1 MTGLGPLFHNLD
13 FETISNC
20 NRTCPT
26 CIRNSHPDREAV
38 QPWFETHL
46 LDENVIFSA
55 IDQALVMGFSGGL
68 CLSHY
73 NEPLMDE
80 RLPAIAK
87 RVRDMDRFSRI
98 FLNTNGDFLTE
109 EMAAALDGSLDDI
122 IVALYM
128 DEPVKSKRAAWM
140 IPLFHKTQL
149 SLITNP
155 VHIATH
161 FSPSFPVIDLA
172 RQHAGANC
180 KEPWM
185 RVIINHRRQYLLCC
199 EDVIG
204 NFDLG
209 TFPEVSL
216 QGHWEGRHK
225 MIRERLLEAGG
236 RAWHSY
242 CLSCPRA

>member
-1 MTGLGPLFHNLD
+1 MTVTSLFNFLD

-38 QPWFETHL
+38 APWFEDHL
-46 LDENVIFSA
+46 LPEPVIYEALEQA
-55 IDQALVMGFSGGL
+55 IGMGFSGGV

-80 RLPAIAK
+80 RLPAIAR
-87 RVRDMDRFSRI
+87 RVRAYSRFSRI
-98 FLNTNGDFLTE
+98 FLNTNGDFLTAD
-109 EMAAALDGSLDDI
+109 MAAELDGVLDRI

-128 DEPVKSKRAAWM
+128 DDP
-140 IPLFHKTQL
+140 IKTQRAVWIQTL
-149 SLITNP
+149 FRKTELHLVTDP

-161 FSPSFPVIDLA
+161 FSPKYDVVGLA
-172 RQHAGANC
+172 ARHAGLRC
-180 KEPWM
+180 IEPAM

-209 TFPEVSL
+209 LFPDVSL
-216 QGHWEGRHK
+216 MDFWFGRHAE
-225 MIRERLLEAGG
+225 IQDLLAQAGG
-236 RAWHSY
+236 RAWHPY